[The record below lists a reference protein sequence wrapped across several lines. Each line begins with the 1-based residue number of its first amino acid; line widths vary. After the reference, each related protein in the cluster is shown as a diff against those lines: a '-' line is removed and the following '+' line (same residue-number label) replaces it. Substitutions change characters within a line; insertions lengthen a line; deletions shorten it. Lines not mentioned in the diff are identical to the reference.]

1 MSDLPLVAICIITYN
16 SADFV
21 LETLNSV
28 KDQSHQNMEL
38 IISDDASSDS
48 TVELCKN
55 WLQENSGF
63 FLRTQ
68 LITVDQNTG
77 IPANCNRALKATHG
91 KWIKLIAGDDILLKD
106 CIADNIK
113 YIRKNPETELL
124 FSAMRPF
131 LVENKEKK
139 FFEAVKLSQT
149 FLDLNADQQFVEII
163 FGKMEGVA
171 PTAFI
176 AKELFNK
183 LGYYDEEFKLA
194 EDYPFWLKC
203 TAQKYRFVS
212 MDKLTV
218 LYRYHSNNTGVAKV
232 LNGTLYRDRIRIFKQ
247 YLSRLLATENGRTE
261 FAKYYKANCFS
272 FIKFCTESEN
282 LELLQNVKK
291 TSKISNLYYLMM
303 RKYLLTF
310 SKNNMISRLLRS
322 FYYRILMHQK

>member
-1 MSDLPLVAICIITYN
+1 MEDKTLVSICIISYN
-16 SADFV
+16 SAEFV
-21 LETLNSV
+21 LETLKSA
-28 KDQSHQNMEL
+28 KEQGYKHIEL
-38 IISDDASSDS
+38 IISDDGSTDA
-48 TVELCKN
+48 TVELCKK
-55 WLQENSGF
+55 WLQKNENRF
-63 FLRTQ
+63 QRTE
-68 LITVDQNTG
+68 LITVDANTG
-77 IPANCNRALKATHG
+77 IPANCNRAVRAARG
-91 KWIKLIAGDDILLKD
+91 EWIKLIAADDILLKD
-106 CIADNIK
+106 CITDNIK
-113 YIRKNPETELL
+113 YIRKNSETELL

-131 LVENKEKK
+131 LIENKEKK
-139 FFEAVKLSQT
+139 FFEPVKLSQT

-176 AKELFNK
+176 AKELFDK

-194 EDYPFWLKC
+194 EDYTFWLKC
-203 TAQKYRFVS
+203 TANQIRFVS

-218 LYRYHSNNTGVAKV
+218 LYRYHSNNTGVVKV

-247 YLSRLLATENGRTE
+247 YLSRLLANENGRTE

-291 TSKISNLYYLMM
+291 TAKISNLYYLMM

-310 SKNNMISRLLRS
+310 SKNNIRSRLLRS
-322 FYYRILMHQK
+322 FCYRILIHQE